1 MCTETTLLK
10 EIKEGQNKWK
20 DSPRSWV
27 CTCVLN
33 CFSHVRFFVTLC
45 TIAHQAS
52 MSIEFSRQEYWS
64 GLLCPPPGDLPKPG
78 IKPASLTSPA
88 LSGRFFIT
96 SNIQEALSSWVGRPN
111 LLNHTTNSYLD
122 SSQSLS
128 KFQCPFL
135 LRYFYLQQQFQ
146 VYNMEFQNF
155 YRLYTI

>member
-64 GLLCPPPGDLPKPG
+64 GLLCPPPGDLPNPG
-78 IKPASLTSPA
+78 IKPASFKSLA
-88 LSGRFFIT
+88 LASEFFIPLVSPGKPQDL
-96 SNIQEALSSWVGRPN
+96 SNVYQGKQGRIVVGMCRSLCFTFSATRQHPVQEDRCSM
-111 LLNHTTNSYLD
+111 
-122 SSQSLS
+122 
-128 KFQCPFL
+128 
-135 LRYFYLQQQFQ
+135 LRMSAIFFP
-146 VYNMEFQNF
+146 
-155 YRLYTI
+155 